1 MEKIFAY
8 TEKGLPFGTGGV
20 REVTN
25 YTPGHSIYV
34 KIDLKESP
42 YKDQDYWQVWEGKYF
57 FCDENGEKLNY
68 TQQQLSKIIS

>member
-20 REVTN
+20 REVTD

-34 KIDLKESP
+34 KIDCKESP
-42 YKDQDYWQVWEGKYF
+42 YKDQDYWQVMEGKYF
-57 FCDENGEKLNY
+57 FCDEKGEKLNY
-68 TQQQLSKIIS
+68 TQQQLAKIIR